1 MSNYKNR
8 VVDEQVDLEVKLKG
22 LCKFLDSG
30 KPEDFDELNWK
41 LLESQYVA
49 MSDYN
54 RVLKQR
60 ISLFEDN

>member
-22 LCKFLDSG
+22 LCKFLDGG
-30 KPEDFDELNWK
+30 KPENIDELNWK

-49 MSDYN
+49 MSDCN

>member
-8 VVDEQVDLEVKLKG
+8 VVDEQVDLEVKLNG
-22 LCKFLDSG
+22 LCKFLDGG
-30 KPEDFDELNWK
+30 KPENIDELNWK

-49 MSDYN
+49 MTDYN